1 MAIERFRSLPLKDK
15 PAQVDREAKVIRGV
29 SCAQAVEA
37 LGHGMALDD
46 TSIQQLVTLGNSAKQ
61 GVKSRFTHPGLSSD
75 GLGKMLGRL
84 KNFRQEADKAVADL
98 HLSSLAFKS
107 PSGNLGEYVM
117 DMAEQEPESFG
128 MSVVIDTKRV
138 WPLDSGMEIEA
149 GSMEDRPANSTTQ
162 IPVAR
167 IHNFVAC
174 DAVDEPAAN
183 RDGIFSSAL
192 WATNTLAEGV
202 FGDIDNYLADMG
214 ISSEKAFAF
223 ALKYF
228 NARGVDLKEFK
239 PMEEQ
244 QGTLLE
250 ATGPA
255 AEDVAKLQAQVDEMK
270 AALAAKEQAEQAR
283 QKELADATE
292 RIAKMEKEAQD
303 ARFRALSASWVGNPA
318 LHLGVLAQLGEGSEL
333 FKQYVEQQNAIS
345 AQLNA
350 SELLKETG
358 SSREGTAQTA
368 QQQLDR
374 IAREMMSA
382 EPKLT
387 YAVAFAR
394 AVDANPKLYE
404 QHKGE

>member
-1 MAIERFRSLPLKDK
+1 
-15 PAQVDREAKVIRGV
+15 
-29 SCAQAVEA
+29 
-37 LGHGMALDD
+37 
-46 TSIQQLVTLGNSAKQ
+46 
-61 GVKSRFTHPGLSSD
+61 
-75 GLGKMLGRL
+75 
-84 KNFRQEADKAVADL
+84 
-98 HLSSLAFKS
+98 
-107 PSGNLGEYVM
+107 
-117 DMAEQEPESFG
+117 
-128 MSVVIDTKRV
+128 
-138 WPLDSGMEIEA
+138 
-149 GSMEDRPANSTTQ
+149 
-162 IPVAR
+162 
-167 IHNFVAC
+167 
-174 DAVDEPAAN
+174 
-183 RDGIFSSAL
+183 
-192 WATNTLAEGV
+192 
-202 FGDIDNYLADMG
+202 
-214 ISSEKAFAF
+214 
-223 ALKYF
+223 
-228 NARGVDLKEFK
+228 
-239 PMEEQ
+239 MEEQ

>member
-37 LGHGMALDD
+37 LGHGMALDN
-46 TSIQQLVTLGNSAKQ
+46 TSIQQLVTLGNAAKQ

-75 GLGKMLGRL
+75 GMGKLLGRL

-138 WPLDSGMEIEA
+138 WPLDNGMEIEA

-183 RDGIFSSAL
+183 RDGIFSANL
-192 WATNTLAEGV
+192 WATNQLAEGA
-202 FGDIDNYLADMG
+202 FDDIDNYLGDMG
-214 ISSEKAFAF
+214 VAPQKAFEF

-228 NARGVDLKEFK
+228 TARGVNLKEFTK
-239 PMEEQ
+239 MEEEQ
-244 QGTLLE
+244 KAPDTNTAQADDL
-250 ATGPA
+250 
-255 AEDVAKLQAQVDEMK
+255 AKLQAQMAEMQ
-270 AALAAKEQAEQAR
+270 AALAAKEKAEQ
-283 QKELADATE
+283 LAND
-292 RIAKMEKEAQD
+292 RIAKMEQEARD
-303 ARFRALSASWVGNPA
+303 VRFRALSASWVGNPA
-318 LHLGVLAQLGEGSEL
+318 LHLGVLAQLGEGTPL
-333 FKQYVEQQNAIS
+333 FAQYVEQQNAVA

-358 SSREGTAQTA
+358 SSREGTPQTA

-382 EPKLT
+382 DKTLT

-394 AVDANPKLYE
+394 ATDANPQLYT
-404 QHKGE
+404 QHQKGE

>member
-1 MAIERFRSLPLKDK
+1 MAIERFRTLPLKDK

-61 GVKSRFTHPGLSSD
+61 GIKSRFTHPGLSSD
-75 GLGKMLGRL
+75 GMGKLLGRL
-84 KNFRQEADKAVADL
+84 RNFRQEADKTVADL
-98 HLSSLAFKS
+98 HLSALAFKS

-128 MSVVIDTKRV
+128 MSVVIDTSRV
-138 WPLDSGMEIEA
+138 WVLDNGEEMDA
-149 GSMEDRPANSTTQ
+149 DVHGLDYRPKNATND

-167 IHNFVAC
+167 IKNFVAC

-183 RDGIFSSAL
+183 RDGIFSANL
-192 WATNTLAEGV
+192 WATNQLAEGA
-202 FGDIDNYLADMG
+202 FDDIDSYLGDMG
-214 ISSEKAFAF
+214 VAPQKAFEF

-228 NARGVDLKEFK
+228 TARGVNLKEFTK
-239 PMEEQ
+239 MTEEQ
-244 QGTLLE
+244 KAPETTE
-250 ATGPA
+250 AA
-255 AEDVAKLQAQVDEMK
+255 QSDDLAKLQAQMAEMQ
-270 AALAAKEQAEQAR
+270 AALAAKEKAEQ
-283 QKELADATE
+283 LANE

-333 FKQYVEQQNAIS
+333 FKQYVEQQNAFS

-358 SSREGTAQTA
+358 SSREGTTQTA

-374 IAREMMSA
+374 IAREMMA
-382 EPKLT
+382 ADAKLT

-394 AVDANPKLYE
+394 ATDANPKLYE

>member
-15 PAQVDREAKVIRGV
+15 PAQVDRQAHVIYGV

-37 LGHGMALDD
+37 LGHGMALDN
-46 TSIQQLVTLGNSAKQ
+46 TSIQQLVTLGNNAKQ
-61 GVKSRFTHPGLSSD
+61 GIKSRFTHPGLSSD
-75 GLGKMLGRL
+75 GMGKLLGRL
-84 KNFRQEADKAVADL
+84 RNFRQEADKAVADL
-98 HLSSLAFKS
+98 HLSALAFKS

-117 DMAEQEPESFG
+117 DMAEQEPEAFG

-138 WPLDSGMEIEA
+138 WPLDNGMEIEA

-167 IHNFVAC
+167 IHNLVAC

-183 RDGIFSSAL
+183 RDGIFSANL
-192 WATNTLAEGV
+192 WATNQLAEGA
-202 FGDIDNYLADMG
+202 FDDIDSYLGDMG
-214 ISSEKAFAF
+214 VAPQKAFEF

-228 NARGVDLKEFK
+228 TARGVDLKEFTK
-239 PMEEQ
+239 MTEEQ
-244 QGTLLE
+244 KAPETTE
-250 ATGPA
+250 AA
-255 AEDVAKLQAQVDEMK
+255 QSEDVAKLQAQVAEMK
-270 AALAAKEQAEQAR
+270 AALAAKEQVAAN
-283 QKELADATE
+283 ELAAATE

-303 ARFRALSASWVGNPA
+303 ARFRALAATWVGNPT

-333 FKQYVEQQNAIS
+333 FKQYVEQQNAFS

-358 SSREGTAQTA
+358 SSREGTTQTA

-374 IAREMMSA
+374 IAREMMA
-382 EPKLT
+382 ADAKLT

-394 AVDANPKLYE
+394 ALDANPKLYE
-404 QHKGE
+404 QHQKEQ

>member
-1 MAIERFRSLPLKDK
+1 MTITRFRTLPLKEK
-15 PAQVDREAKVIRGV
+15 PAQVDRQAHVIYGV

-37 LGHGMALDD
+37 LGHGMLLDN
-46 TSIQQLVTLGNSAKQ
+46 TSIQQLVTLGNAAKQ
-61 GVKSRFTHPGLSSD
+61 GIKSRFTHPGLSSD
-75 GLGKMLGRL
+75 GMGKLLGRL
-84 KNFRQEADKAVADL
+84 RNFRQEADKAVADL

-138 WPLDSGMEIEA
+138 WPLDNGMEIDANSSDE
-149 GSMEDRPANSTTQ
+149 RPANSLTQ

-192 WATNTLAEGV
+192 WATNALAEGA
-202 FGDIDNYLADMG
+202 FDDIDSYLGDMG
-214 ISSEKAFAF
+214 VAPQKAFEF

-228 NARGVDLKEFK
+228 TARGVDLKEFTK
-239 PMEEQ
+239 MTEENKAPE
-244 QGTLLE
+244 TPE
-250 ATGPA
+250 AA
-255 AEDVAKLQAQVDEMK
+255 QDVAKLQAQVDEMK
-270 AALAAKEQAEQAR
+270 AALAAKEQAEAAR

-333 FKQYVEQQNAIS
+333 FKQYVEQQNAVS
-345 AQLNA
+345 AQLSA

-358 SSREGTAQTA
+358 SSREGGNQTA
-368 QQQLDR
+368 HQQLDR
-374 IAREMMSA
+374 IARELMSA
-382 EPKLT
+382 DKTLT

-394 AVDANPKLYE
+394 ATDANPKLYE